1 MWCRQERNQTKE
13 DISESPIKNTVRNVA
28 EDIQNE
34 NPDWPAVWWRLQF
47 DAIPDPN
54 DKNKYTI
61 KAYWRDISVE
71 VTSPPAK
78 LAEGSWSKMTEEQK
92 NKLKNMMLFSQVR
105 ILWISW
111 WNPEIKADM
120 TKWNISNLKL
130 PLKEWLHMTAFLG
143 ELLDKYH
150 HKWNEYP
157 RFQYSWRTLK
167 MLEATWSTVKWRFWW
182 KDDVYDKWIYFSDS
196 GLDTQVL
203 SRKKFEEKMPT
214 LFKANHWEDFIKFL
228 NDWITDEQNVSIRK
242 KK

>member
-1 MWCRQERNQTKE
+1 MITY
-13 DISESPIKNTVRNVA
+13 DSI
-28 EDIQNE
+28 
-34 NPDWPAVWWRLQF
+34 
-47 DAIPDPN
+47 
-54 DKNKYTI
+54 
-61 KAYWRDISVE
+61 
-71 VTSPPAK
+71 
-78 LAEGSWSKMTEEQK
+78 
-92 NKLKNMMLFSQVR
+92 
-105 ILWISW
+105 
-111 WNPEIKADM
+111 
-120 TKWNISNLKL
+120 
-130 PLKEWLHMTAFLG
+130 LG